1 MKRKRNYEEVVG
13 WKRLEQ
19 PQSDT
24 GSRCVALES
33 AATPSAAA
41 FGSSL
46 KSRFVTA
53 AISAEF
59 DRHVDMGDVM
69 WLLST

>member
-1 MKRKRNYEEVVG
+1 MRKKRNYEEVVG

-19 PQSDT
+19 LPSDT
-24 GSRCVALES
+24 GSRCVVLEP

-46 KSRFVTA
+46 KSRLFPQPSLLDLT
-53 AISAEF
+53 
-59 DRHVDMGDVM
+59 GLLM
-69 WLLST
+69 W